1 MFAYTIYIIMTTLHM
16 ISMSVTIWSY
26 IVLYHFI
33 INVNFDQVK
42 MLMVS
47 NVQTTTFINKKTR
60 YRANSY
66 SIT

>member
-26 IVLYHFI
+26 IVLYPFI

>member
-1 MFAYTIYIIMTTLHM
+1 MFAYTIYIITTTLHM